1 MTHHQTILLKFDFGI
16 VQIYPM
22 GKHQSVLVGELF
34 LQHGPILNPY
44 LNINFNIAYCQNVY
58 MLFFYRCI
66 NKWLAYIGG
75 NGSQEK
81 TWEKELNF
89 WGGRIWILCH
99 AMLASGIGTTTNV
112 SHFNGHVQRRRVSWS
127 SLGHGGCMRNRST
140 WFHYVWNRWIL
151 EGLIVWLT

>member
-81 TWEKELNF
+81 T
-89 WGGRIWILCH
+89 
-99 AMLASGIGTTTNV
+99 
-112 SHFNGHVQRRRVSWS
+112 
-127 SLGHGGCMRNRST
+127 
-140 WFHYVWNRWIL
+140 
-151 EGLIVWLT
+151 